1 MEGNMEQEICRIIEE
16 ALGLEVGS
24 VNVNDTMDTIEK
36 WDSIGFL
43 SILSALEQRFGNKV
57 ASIDSLASV
66 KSVREIIDV
75 LKERSVI

>member
-1 MEGNMEQEICRIIEE
+1 MEQEICRIIEE